1 MIVVV
6 EVPFATIEL
15 EAAAIVDVAALA
27 GPAIKVTVSVS
38 TISVLP
44 SFPVMAAVPTEVLEV
59 NVAVYVPLPLSVTD
73 DSEPRVVVNVGVQPL
88 VVILFPSL
96 SFN

>member
-1 MIVVV
+1 MLLSVTEPIDPFEAASVIVPPLDVKLLPEASFSWTVIVVV

-15 EAAAIVDVAALA
+15 EAAEIVDVAALA

-44 SFPVMAAVPTEVLEV
+44 SFPVMVAVPTEVLEV
-59 NVAVYVPLPLSVTD
+59 NVAV
-73 DSEPRVVVNVGVQPL
+73 
-88 VVILFPSL
+88 
-96 SFN
+96 